1 METHPTSAAKKPPRE
16 RKLVGQHVY
25 VQGAP
30 QCTRHA
36 LDVVLRVVEEMFPG
50 NVVDTPFKGALW
62 ARPAGK
68 RSTYQD
74 ELLPGEGH
82 GGVLLVAPVDA
93 LLPPPPVVT
102 TSMAPSGDIS
112 LPQGRAVAKRYRD
125 PASGDVWLDL
135 PNGGWMFER
144 HLPCKGFSLYQY
156 SEAPDEHAP
165 CMYMCEI

>member
-50 NVVDTPFKGALW
+50 NVVDTPSKGALW

>member
-68 RSTYQD
+68 RSTQKIAR
-74 ELLPGEGH
+74 LKRVFQHRPPII
-82 GGVLLVAPVDA
+82 GGLHLSSR
-93 LLPPPPVVT
+93 L
-102 TSMAPSGDIS
+102 GRIS
-112 LPQGRAVAKRYRD
+112 LLL
-125 PASGDVWLDL
+125 LD
-135 PNGGWMFER
+135 
-144 HLPCKGFSLYQY
+144 
-156 SEAPDEHAP
+156 
-165 CMYMCEI
+165 